1 MNCTCTDAKCAEI
14 HGMYECLKNDYAT
27 LERVAERNEMIA
39 KAAVPL
45 QTTPNDELYNVC
57 VSDCYSFPKCSDTD
71 CQRKHGNSMNL
82 TNAYRDLWI
91 ETERQ
96 HGLAVQATTGV
107 QILTAKLRA
116 QGDINGK
123 IIQQAVADKEYVK
136 FQYNNLRAQYQNLSE
151 LQTDPFCRDTEI
163 LKLREEAASARATA
177 ADKNTI
183 AFNANQ
189 QYLNIS
195 ANYDILEEKVK
206 ELEKEILFNK
216 RAIAKQN
223 ETIEAFRAAQPEELR
238 IKRVGLCTDYVC
250 SSKINDLNYKLSQL
264 RGVINEKDTQIET
277 MSQEKKQ
284 TEKVSLYWKEQ
295 HNLALNNES
304 LDQVHKRKAEE
315 APVKIVTVR
324 DPPANELV
332 AHLDPDLS
340 MKLNS
345 LFIVAT
351 ASVSS
356 LEENKLYDSFLMD
369 QPENQ
374 RLGTLAA
381 MYSAC
386 HHGEGLPDRDKKKYK
401 YELTGEVKD
410 SSRIGKRSF
419 SACLKALGG
428 ISTRK
433 NSKTIWIN
441 IHMRRI
447 PIFERTELPSV

>member
-1 MNCTCTDAKCAEI
+1 VVLGK
-14 HGMYECLKNDYAT
+14 YQCLQNDFEQISSALEKNQAIINASMEKVPRCNT
-27 LERVAERNEMIA
+27 KQIAVCRNDI
-39 KAAVPL
+39 
-45 QTTPNDELYNVC
+45 YN
-57 VSDCYSFPKCSDTD
+57 YPKCSDED
-71 CQRKHGNSMNL
+71 CRRKHGNYINL
-82 TNAYRDLWI
+82 LGAYDELYEDRMRVFALGDKAINGNQGLWRQYQS
-91 ETERQ
+91 ET
-96 HGLAVQATTGV
+96 
-107 QILTAKLRA
+107 
-116 QGDINGK
+116 DINTKK
-123 IIQQAVADKEYVK
+123 IEQVIRDRDNII
-136 FQYNNLRAQYQNLSE
+136 FQYNNLRADYQNLRE
-151 LQTDPFCRDTEI
+151 IQTDPFCRDTEI
-163 LKLREEAASARATA
+163 LKLREEAASQRAFALDRNTVA
-177 ADKNTI
+177 A
-183 AFNANQ
+183 NANQ
-189 QYLNIS
+189 QYMNIS

-206 ELEKEILFNK
+206 ELEKEIMFNK
-216 RAIAKQN
+216 RTIAKQN

-238 IKRVGLCTDYVC
+238 TRRIGLCTDYVC

-264 RGVINEKDTQIET
+264 RGIVTERDAQIET

-284 TEKVSLYWKEQ
+284 AEKLSVYWKEQ
-295 HNLALNNES
+295 HNLALKNET
-304 LDQVHKRKAEE
+304 LDQDHKRKAEE

-340 MKLNS
+340 VKFNS
-345 LFIVAT
+345 LFMV
-351 ASVSS
+351 SSGSFSS
-356 LEENKLYDSFLMD
+356 LEENKLYDNFLMD

-401 YELTGEVKD
+401 HDLTGEVKD

-433 NSKTIWIN
+433 NSKTIWVN